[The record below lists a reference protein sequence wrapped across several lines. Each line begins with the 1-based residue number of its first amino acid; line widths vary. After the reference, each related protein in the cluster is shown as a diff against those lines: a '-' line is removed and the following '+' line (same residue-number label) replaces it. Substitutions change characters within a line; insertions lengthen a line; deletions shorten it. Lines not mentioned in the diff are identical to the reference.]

1 MKTEA
6 CNTSSGKRNKLI
18 TGISRREFLKY
29 SGVTGGA
36 LLLGLHGGLTMASPK
51 SRVALL
57 STEDRRSAVASSI
70 KALNINPCKN
80 KDVLIKPN
88 FNTADLCPGSTHND
102 TLVALVEEAW
112 KMGAKSVSIGER
124 SYPPTREVMEH
135 KGVIPLMKKLDVTII
150 DFDELDNKDWVA
162 VKPRDSHW
170 ENGFRIARPI
180 LEAECLISTCCLK
193 THRYGGVFTM
203 SLKLHVG
210 VVPTHRH
217 GYEYMTELHGSP
229 HQRKMIAEINLPF
242 QPDLIV
248 LDGIEAFVDGGPMNG
263 KRAQGNVFLASTD
276 RVATDAVGV
285 AILKLLGS
293 NDQIMTPKIFEQEQ
307 IARAVE
313 IGLGASSPLEIDVL
327 PADDQSREYRNRVV
341 EILNKG

>member
-6 CNTSSGKRNKLI
+6 SKTSNGKRNKLL

-29 SGVTGGA
+29 SGITGGA

-112 KMGAKSVSIGER
+112 KMGAKSVSLGER

-135 KGVIPLMKKLDVTII
+135 KGVIPLMKKLDVTVI
-150 DFDELDNKDWVA
+150 DFDELDNKDWVE
-162 VKPRDSHW
+162 VKPKDSHW

-217 GYEYMTELHGSP
+217 GYEYMTELHGSR

-242 QPDLIV
+242 KPDLIV

-293 NDQIMTPKIFEQEQ
+293 NDQITTPKIFEQEQ

-313 IGLGASSPLEIDVL
+313 IGLGASSPSEIDVL